1 MKLIIVSQIDACP
14 TPDLPS
20 SFARTGQ
27 KTQLEFDRSVETGV
41 NDLGGIIAV
50 WGDVYKPQ
58 IIESGLLG

>member
-20 SFARTGQ
+20 SFART
-27 KTQLEFDRSVETGV
+27 QLEFDRSMETGV